1 MEDYTR
7 YMRLLMVRCSR
18 LFLACPSTT
27 DTYGR
32 LPQQV
37 MVRAVGRL
45 VSSGRELSHLAGYTS
60 RVAELYNV
68 LGDINSGTFVRTQTV
83 REPQEGE
90 ERTVDH
96 IDPIT
101 SRGELIEIG
110 PSDMRTLPSLPVH
123 DVCMRALIRDHV
135 QQ

>member
-1 MEDYTR
+1 
-7 YMRLLMVRCSR
+7 
-18 LFLACPSTT
+18 
-27 DTYGR
+27 
-32 LPQQV
+32 

-101 SRGELIEIG
+101 SRGELVEIG
-110 PSDMRTLPSLPVH
+110 SSDTRTSCRWSCRV
-123 DVCMRALIRDHV
+123 VSRAPCARLTCGFLLASHHPLRACADRDT
-135 QQ
+135 QR

>member
-1 MEDYTR
+1 VPFSKEARQQLTHT
-7 YMRLLMVRCSR
+7 VG
-18 LFLACPSTT
+18 F
-27 DTYGR
+27 
-32 LPQQV
+32 PQQV

-90 ERTVDH
+90 ERAVDH

-110 PSDMRTLPSLPVH
+110 PSDMRTRSPLLQHTMS
-123 DVCMRALIRDHV
+123 VCAC
-135 QQ
+135 

>member
-1 MEDYTR
+1 
-7 YMRLLMVRCSR
+7 
-18 LFLACPSTT
+18 
-27 DTYGR
+27 
-32 LPQQV
+32 

-101 SRGELIEIG
+101 SRGELVEIG
-110 PSDMRTLPSLPVH
+110 SSDTRTLCHEPFRSCV
-123 DVCMRALIRDHV
+123 VCRFTSIVRLSCHVALTYDFLLSSHHPLRACADRDT
-135 QQ
+135 QR

>member
-1 MEDYTR
+1 
-7 YMRLLMVRCSR
+7 
-18 LFLACPSTT
+18 
-27 DTYGR
+27 
-32 LPQQV
+32 

-101 SRGELIEIG
+101 SRGELVEIG
-110 PSDMRTLPSLPVH
+110 PSDTRTLRRERFSRVVGRVVSCRVPSTL
-123 DVCMRALIRDHV
+123 RSSELWLFAG
-135 QQ
+135 